1 MAPQANEDISQ
12 QVMVLDASQ
21 KDDALLQVE
30 NRQLD
35 IGRLMIAGCPFP
47 AGSPLQPMVSD
58 DICFFSSFFSK
69 SGTWRVWDLQWTAH
83 LGKWVTCIGKPEGL
97 QKTGCT
103 VYGQEY
109 DGTCHTFIDDY

>member
-58 DICFFSSFFSK
+58 DICFFFLLFFEI
-69 SGTWRVWDLQWTAH
+69 RYL
-83 LGKWVTCIGKPEGL
+83 EGL
-97 QKTGCT
+97 GPSVDCPSWEMGDLHRET
-103 VYGQEY
+103 
-109 DGTCHTFIDDY
+109 

>member
-30 NRQLD
+30 DRQLD

-47 AGSPLQPMVSD
+47 S
-58 DICFFSSFFSK
+58 FSYWFPF
-69 SGTWRVWDLQWTAH
+69 TTN
-83 LGKWVTCIGKPEGL
+83 GK
-97 QKTGCT
+97 
-103 VYGQEY
+103 
-109 DGTCHTFIDDY
+109 